1 MFVLWLF
8 IPSFTIGL
16 PSIQLPDIR
25 GLLTNL
31 LMLFTMI
38 GLTLVML
45 MKTAEGIAE
54 DSRY

>member
-31 LMLFTMI
+31 LMLITMI